1 MNKIKWIVIML
12 TFNLPLG
19 AQTVAPVQVTEAKVG
34 AIAETVEGHGIIS
47 PLPKN
52 DARLSALMPMRIDT
66 IFVKPGD
73 PVQKGQRIIKLQ
85 RDLSP
90 DMSVQKAK
98 IAFQQAGIN
107 LRRAQKLFKSGVIA
121 RVKLEQ
127 AQTENDL
134 ARADYELQKRS
145 LQYARENSLLRSPI
159 SGLVSSVNGVVG
171 QIADPTQV
179 LAHIV
184 NLQPVIADIGVETED
199 IEKVHVGQK
208 ARVNIPNL
216 SDGHLFMG
224 SVIKQNKEIDAST
237 QLIHIWIELDNPG
250 ALLQPGMFAVAKIF
264 VNEQKKALVVPRS
277 AVLSDHEGYYVF
289 IVQKGTARKV
299 KIKPGII
306 TDKHVQIL
314 QDLQAGQLVVSLGN
328 YELKDG
334 MKVRI
339 KTNDL

>member
-1 MNKIKWIVIML
+1 MKTFKWVLFVLAIR
-12 TFNLPLG
+12 LPLP
-19 AQTVAPVQVTEAKVG
+19 AQTIAPVQVSEVKQSSITA
-34 AIAETVEGHGIIS
+34 TVEGHGIIS

-52 DARLSALMPMRIDT
+52 NARLSALTPMRIDT

-73 PVQKGQRIIKLQ
+73 PVLKRQRIIKLQ

-90 DMSVQKAK
+90 DMALQKAK
-98 IAFQQAGIN
+98 IAFQQTGIN
-107 LRRAQKLFKSGVIA
+107 LRRARKLFKNGVIA

-127 AQTENDL
+127 AQTENEL

-159 SGLVSSVNGVVG
+159 AGVVSSVSGVVG
-171 QIADPTQV
+171 QIADPSQV

-199 IEKVHVGQK
+199 IEKVHVGQT

-224 SVIKQNKEIDAST
+224 RVIKQNKEIDAST
-237 QLIHIWIELDNPG
+237 QLIHIWIELNNPG

-264 VNEQKKALVVPRS
+264 VEEQKQTLVIPRS
-277 AVLSDHEGYYVF
+277 AVLHNNDAYYVF
-289 IVQKGTARKV
+289 IIENDTARKV
-299 KIKPGII
+299 NIKPGII
-306 TDKHVQIL
+306 TDKRVQVL
-314 QDLQAGQLVVSLGN
+314 EGLNAGQKVVYLGN
-328 YELKDG
+328 YELEDG

-339 KTNDL
+339 GNY